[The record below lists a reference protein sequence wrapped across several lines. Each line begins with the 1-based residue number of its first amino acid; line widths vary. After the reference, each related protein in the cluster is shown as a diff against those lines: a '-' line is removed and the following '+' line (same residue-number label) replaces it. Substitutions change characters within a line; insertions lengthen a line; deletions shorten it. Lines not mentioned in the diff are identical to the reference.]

1 MSVNY
6 ASRLSEYRDKGV
18 CGIPEVMTFPWLEW
32 CGILCSY
39 YKVYDSW
46 EEVERKVTLLSEWL
60 VSSSH
65 AVAHTGAGIST
76 SAGK

>member
-1 MSVNY
+1 M
-6 ASRLSEYRDKGV
+6 
-18 CGIPEVMTFPWLEW
+18 
-32 CGILCSY
+32 
-39 YKVYDSW
+39 YDSW